1 MAIHL
6 KIVLLPCLLLLMLL
20 MEDVK
25 PVLAKKGG
33 GLKQRTKILEE
44 TVRKLKEQMKE
55 QGEKI
60 KEQEEKMK
68 EQREKMKEQEVKI
81 KAMEECKDI
90 DECSSNSHSCDVN
103 AVCSNTPGSYTC
115 TCKAGFSGDGKSC
128 VDIDECSSN
137 SHSCDVNAVCSN
149 TPGSYTCTCKAGF
162 SGDGKSCV
170 DVDECSDSVCDVSAT
185 CQNTA
190 GSYIC
195 SCKAGFTGDGKTCT
209 DLVCGP
215 VGVED
220 RNTIPDARMTAS
232 TIYNTHYYP
241 YYGRLNGNRG
251 YGAWCTKTKS
261 DRTDYLQVDMGAV
274 HSVCAVETQ
283 GEGFSSSWS
292 TSYKVHFSRDGVT
305 WSVYKEN
312 NVEKVFPG
320 NTDQHS
326 IVKHS
331 LSTDV
336 KARFVRFYPVTYYS
350 HPCLR
355 VEIFV

>member
-81 KAMEECKDI
+81 KAMEECKA
-90 DECSSNSHSCDVN
+90 CSKIKILNETVSELQEKINSK
-103 AVCSNTPGSYTC
+103 P
-115 TCKAGFSGDGKSC
+115 
-128 VDIDECSSN
+128 
-137 SHSCDVNAVCSN
+137 
-149 TPGSYTCTCKAGF
+149 
-162 SGDGKSCV
+162 
-170 DVDECSDSVCDVSAT
+170 
-185 CQNTA
+185 
-190 GSYIC
+190 
-195 SCKAGFTGDGKTCT
+195 
-209 DLVCGP
+209 VCGP